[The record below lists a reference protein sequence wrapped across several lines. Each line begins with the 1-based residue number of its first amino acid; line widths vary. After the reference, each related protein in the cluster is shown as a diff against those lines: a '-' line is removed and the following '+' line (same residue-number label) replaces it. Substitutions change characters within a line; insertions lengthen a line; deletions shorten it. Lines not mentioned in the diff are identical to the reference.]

1 MSQRNPKLIDVTF
14 PPRGHEARTDD
25 GQPVDMRT
33 LMNQLQQT
41 AFELRQR
48 LTAVEDERNILA
60 AQVQVLQGARPAPA
74 VPSAHAM
81 PQASNDLAQRQLA
94 EQNRTI
100 DGLRRSLS
108 EAQSAL
114 EAAQGQLSNLRM
126 ARDSSQSQNR
136 ELTEK
141 LAAAEDEIAELRY
154 LVEKG
159 TAAQA
164 EATDAAEAR
173 REALQAKASLEAAQ
187 KRIEAL
193 IRERDETTDKA
204 LRAELELETL
214 RERCRK
220 MEEEGSPANPANGL
234 ELEILQ
240 QENQELTARLE
251 AQRLETIDLAT
262 RFQITQ
268 EQIKNVSASLA
279 EARLQARAHRAAAA
293 PPPPP
298 MPTSPGGPALVVPT
312 IEPEPAEEAP
322 AEEPAP
328 ALVNHEPFNV
338 QEAQATLKEIR
349 RCYQAYAR
357 ETDDLSH
364 LNELHCAIHTLAL
377 QAARSGLEA
386 YQRISDALATL
397 VQDLYKYPEQINT
410 NVLNT
415 VVQSIEFLSAASK
428 LRDLHLLRSPSEAA
442 ICVVDDDPATCECIL
457 MAMEGV
463 EMEAEAFRDPAEA
476 LCELSNGS
484 CDLIITDV
492 QMPGMDGFELCAE
505 VRQRPHHQNTPVLF
519 VTGQTDPEIRNRS
532 VFSGGNDFMTKP
544 FLLCELGLKALVLTA
559 KAQLH
564 MA

>member
-1 MSQRNPKLIDVTF
+1 MSQRNPKLIDLNF
-14 PPRGHEARTDD
+14 PPRASDGRMED
-25 GQPVDMRT
+25 GQPTDIRA

-48 LTAVEDERNILA
+48 LSAVEDERNLLA
-60 AQVQVLQGARPAPA
+60 AQVQVLQGAGRPQPVLQA
-74 VPSAHAM
+74 VPPPA
-81 PQASNDLAQRQLA
+81 NDQSQRQIV
-94 EQNRTI
+94 EMNRTI
-100 DGLRRSLS
+100 EGLRRSLT
-108 EAQSAL
+108 EAQSAQ
-114 EAAQGQLSNLRM
+114 ETSAAQLTSLRM
-126 ARDSSQSQNR
+126 ARDSAQSQNR

-141 LAAAEDEIAELRY
+141 IAAAEDEIAELRY

-159 TAAQA
+159 AATQT
-164 EATDAAEAR
+164 EAGDLALAR
-173 REALQAKASLEAAQ
+173 REALHAQASLEAAQ
-187 KRIEAL
+187 KRIEVL

-220 MEEEGSPANPANGL
+220 MEEEGSPANPAQEL
-234 ELEILQ
+234 ELEILR
-240 QENQELTARLE
+240 QENQELSARLE

-293 PPPPP
+293 ASLPPAPQ
-298 MPTSPGGPALVVPT
+298 GPALVVPT
-312 IEPEPAEEAP
+312 AEPPPVEETPAEETPQAGSD
-322 AEEPAP
+322 
-328 ALVNHEPFNV
+328 HEPFSV
-338 QEAQATLKEIR
+338 PQAQSTLKEIR

-377 QAARSGLEA
+377 QAERSGLEA
-386 YQRISDALATL
+386 YRRIADALATL
-397 VQDLYKYPEQINT
+397 VQDLYKYPEQINS
-410 NVLNT
+410 NVLGT
-415 VVQSIEFLSAASK
+415 VVQSIEFLNAASK
-428 LRDLHLLRSPSEAA
+428 LRDLHLLRSPDEAA

-463 EMEAEAFRDPAEA
+463 DMEAEAFRDPAEA
-476 LCELSNGS
+476 LCELSNGA

-505 VRQRPHHQNTPVLF
+505 IRQRPHHQTTPVLF
-519 VTGQTDPEIRNRS
+519 VTGQNDPEIRNRS
-532 VFSGGNDFMTKP
+532 VLSGGNDFMTKP
-544 FLLCELGLKALVLTA
+544 FLMCELGLKALVLTA